1 MALDVVVEKDAAQA
15 SETGARLFA
24 DALRRNPRLTA
35 VLATGNTPMGLYA
48 RLAAMQAAGEVDA
61 RGMTVFQ
68 LDAYLGVP
76 DDDPRSLYSWMDRSF
91 LTPLDIPAS
100 QVVRFPEVVDDT
112 DRACAAVA
120 ARIEAGGG
128 FDLTV
133 LGLGPNGHLGFNEPP
148 SDASAT
154 TRATRLTAESIVS
167 NAVYWGGEDRVPRLS
182 MTVGMDA
189 LIRSRKIILVVL
201 GAHKR
206 DILRRSVE
214 GPVTPDVPASLLQ
227 RAADVTVI
235 ADQEAWTGYG
245 R

>member
-1 MALDVVVEKDAAQA
+1 MAIEVVVEKDAERA

-24 DALRRNPRLTA
+24 AMLRRNPRLTA

-68 LDAYLGVP
+68 LDAYLGVS
-76 DDDPRSLYSWMDRSF
+76 DDDPRSLYGWMDRSF
-91 LTPLDIPAS
+91 LTPLAIPPS
-100 QVVRFPEVVDDT
+100 QIVRFPEVVDDS
-112 DRACAAVA
+112 DRACAAFA

-133 LGLGPNGHLGFNEPP
+133 LGLGSNGHLGFNEPP
-148 SDASAT
+148 SDAGST
-154 TRATRLTAESIVS
+154 TRVMRLTPESIAS

-189 LIRSRKIILVVL
+189 LMGSRKIVLVVL

-214 GPVTPDVPASLLQ
+214 GPVTPDVPASFLQ

-235 ADQEAWTGYG
+235 ADEAAWSGDG